1 MLLPLIKSTRKAY
14 RNMSRSILRTIALAV
29 FGIMVLISLL
39 GTAACGTSAAPTGS
53 APTSAPQK
61 QYTIKVATL
70 RQPHLFHP
78 AFYARFL
85 PPNIKMEI
93 VLLASSP
100 DIKNALITGSAD
112 FGVVG
117 LTASLAGAAQDEPI
131 RVIASAADGGSA
143 IVARID
149 RGINSVGDLKG
160 KKIGYPAGASQDIL
174 LRLTLEQ
181 AGIDPTK
188 DVTLVKLGF
197 TDMAPALERGD
208 IDAFCSAETGPS
220 DALVKGNTKLVVYP
234 YTTPM
239 KRINIVLATSQ
250 SKIEKDPALV
260 QTMVEVHAK
269 ATDYMRTHQDE
280 WADGVIKA
288 YGSRPESLNLAINN
302 IFLRWEM
309 DEAYIQQ
316 ARVQGEQMEKITA
329 IKKQPDYAAL
339 FNRTFVDKLM
349 SR

>member
-1 MLLPLIKSTRKAY
+1 
-14 RNMSRSILRTIALAV
+14 MSRSSSSSFSSIRRWLSV
-29 FGIMVLISLL
+29 GSSLL
-39 GTAACGTSAAPTGS
+39 AASLLAAACSSGAAPTPKPT
-53 APTSAPQK
+53 ATSASVASATPK

-78 AFYARFL
+78 AFYSQFL

-93 VLLASSP
+93 VPLASSP

-117 LTASLAGAAQDEPI
+117 LTASLAGAAQDEPV

-143 IVARID
+143 IVARLD
-149 RGINSVGDLKG
+149 RGINSAADLKG

-174 LRLTLEQ
+174 LRLTLRD
-181 AGIDPTK
+181 AGIDPEK

-197 TDMAPALERGD
+197 TDMAAALERGD

-220 DALVKGNTKLVVYP
+220 DALSKGFAKLVTYP
-234 YTTPM
+234 YQTPM
-239 KRINIVLATSQ
+239 GRINIVLATSQ
-250 SKIEKDPALV
+250 AMIDKDPELV
-260 QTMVEVHAK
+260 QAMVQVHAR

-280 WADGVIKA
+280 WAAGVIKA
-288 YGSRPESLNLAINN
+288 YGSPPQSLNLAINN

-309 DEAYIQQ
+309 DAAYLQQ
-316 ARVQGEQMEKITA
+316 AKVQGEQMEVIKA
-329 IKKQPDYAAL
+329 IKKQPDYNAM
-339 FNRTFVDKLM
+339 FEMRFVNKLM
-349 SR
+349 NR